1 MKMKLLLLPLAVV
14 GTVVGLVTWA
24 ARSPEMSAAVSI
36 PKVGSGATDDL
47 AVAVADVNRHFESLW
62 QAEQLA
68 PAQPADELQILR
80 RLSLCLHGTIPSLEM
95 IRQFEADKDPDR
107 IDRWAN
113 RMLVDDRFGDYF
125 AERLGRSFVGVEGG
139 AFIIFRRDR
148 FIDWLA
154 GQLKSNQP
162 YDAIV
167 RQMITDTGLWTGR
180 PATNFITATINE
192 GDVDENKL
200 AARCVRAFLGQRIDC
215 AQCHDHP
222 FDDWT
227 QAEFEGLAA
236 HFGQTQ
242 QTMVGI
248 EDKLVA
254 DKKPVEYRVEDR
266 KTLKE
271 RVVQPA
277 VPFNQEWLPK
287 TGSRREKLAAWI
299 THPQNRRFE
308 RAIVNRVW
316 GYLFGKPH
324 ILDYPVDDLRDPGDA
339 ADPDLLDILGADFRE
354 HGCDLRRL
362 IRVIVGSRVFRL
374 DSTHPADNEDV
385 DREEVDRLLNAWAVF
400 PLTRLRPEQIVG
412 AMIQA
417 GAIKTIDQNSH
428 LFVRFQRFIREND
441 FIKEYGDLGENEL
454 DERAGT
460 LPQALLRMNGELGNS
475 LLGANPLTASGRIAV
490 ASGSDEKCLETCFLV
505 CFTRRPTSE
514 EKNLLQLQ
522 LKGKQRQQAV
532 EDIYWSLFNS
542 LEFSWNH

>member
-1 MKMKLLLLPLAVV
+1 MKIKLLLLPLAVV
-14 GTVVGLVTWA
+14 VAVVGLVTWS

-36 PKVGSGATDDL
+36 PVNGSDSPGELAA
-47 AVAVADVNRHFESLW
+47 AVASVDRYFESIW
-62 QAEQLA
+62 KAEQLA
-68 PAQPADELQILR
+68 PAQPADDLQILR
-80 RLSLCLHGTIPSLEM
+80 RLSLSLHGTIPSLEM
-95 IRQFEADKDPDR
+95 IRRFEADKGPDR
-107 IDRWAN
+107 IGRWTE
-113 RMLVDDRFGDYF
+113 RMLADERFGDYF

-154 GQLKSNQP
+154 GQLNSNQP

-180 PATNFITATINE
+180 PATNFITAAINE
-192 GDVDENKL
+192 GEVDENKL

-222 FDDWT
+222 FDHWT
-227 QAEFEGLAA
+227 QADFEGLAA

-248 EDKLVA
+248 EDKLIS
-254 DKKPVEYRVEDR
+254 DKKPVEYKVEDR
-266 KTLKE
+266 KTLEE
-271 RVVQPA
+271 RIVQPT
-277 VPFNQEWLPK
+277 VPFNRECLPE

-299 THPQNRRFE
+299 THPKNRRFE

-324 ILDYPVDDLRDPGDA
+324 ILDYPVDDLRDPGDT
-339 ADPDLLDILGADFRE
+339 ADPDLLDILGADFRK
-354 HGCDLRRL
+354 HDCDLRRL
-362 IRVIVGSRVFRL
+362 IRVIVSSQVFRL
-374 DSTHPADNEDV
+374 DSTHPADNEDA
-385 DREEVDRLLNAWAVF
+385 DPAEVDRLFAVWAVF
-400 PLTRLRPEQIVG
+400 PLTRLRPEQIVS

-417 GAIKTIDQNSH
+417 GAIKTIDRHSH
-428 LFVRFQRFIREND
+428 LFVRFQRFIRESD
-441 FIKEYGDLGENEL
+441 FVKEYGDLGENEL
-454 DERAGT
+454 DDRAGT
-460 LPQALLRMNGELGNS
+460 LPQALLRMNGKLGNDI
-475 LLGANPLTASGRIAV
+475 LKVNPLTASGRIAA

-522 LKGKQRQQAV
+522 LKGKQRQRAV